1 MIGALIGDIAGSRF
15 ERVNHKSKEFELFD
29 KKCRPTDDS
38 VMSLAIAKA
47 ILDCEGDF
55 GELSQKAINAM
66 QELGRI
72 YKNAGYG
79 GTFIK
84 WIWAEDPQPYNSY
97 GNGSAMRVGP
107 CGFAAANLEE
117 AKAFSDSVTKVSHD
131 HPEGMKGAEAIA
143 AAVFLAKSGKS
154 KEEIRAYI
162 LDNYYDIGFTLD
174 QIRKKYKFDVSCQ
187 GSVPVALEAFFESA
201 DFEDAVRNAIS
212 VGGDSDTIGAMAG
225 AVAEAYYGVP
235 EGIIDRAIEYLDARQ
250 MKILYYFEK
259 VYPSKALDE
268 DGEATRTIFEV
279 LDDSVDKVIS
289 EGTTVEIDGD
299 PCVPAVHAW
308 VDEDKL
314 QPDFSSFDKADK
326 GKDVR
331 NLLSKA
337 GPEISKTAQRAG
349 KGILSAAK
357 SVKDT
362 LDQAK
367 DKVAAKTENCYALL
381 TEDPEDTEIIIAAV
395 STIKQ
400 GGYDAR
406 VYVTSGTMYGYVFI
420 KGENFEKVSKLLEP
434 LDGVSLSAKPI
445 DKIKAERIKKHS

>member
-212 VGGDSDTIGAMAG
+212 VGGDSDTVGAMAG

-235 EGIIDRAIEYLDARQ
+235 EGIIDRAIEYLDAR
-250 MKILYYFEK
+250 
-259 VYPSKALDE
+259 
-268 DGEATRTIFEV
+268 
-279 LDDSVDKVIS
+279 
-289 EGTTVEIDGD
+289 
-299 PCVPAVHAW
+299 
-308 VDEDKL
+308 
-314 QPDFSSFDKADK
+314 
-326 GKDVR
+326 
-331 NLLSKA
+331 
-337 GPEISKTAQRAG
+337 
-349 KGILSAAK
+349 
-357 SVKDT
+357 
-362 LDQAK
+362 
-367 DKVAAKTENCYALL
+367 
-381 TEDPEDTEIIIAAV
+381 
-395 STIKQ
+395 
-400 GGYDAR
+400 
-406 VYVTSGTMYGYVFI
+406 
-420 KGENFEKVSKLLEP
+420 
-434 LDGVSLSAKPI
+434 
-445 DKIKAERIKKHS
+445 